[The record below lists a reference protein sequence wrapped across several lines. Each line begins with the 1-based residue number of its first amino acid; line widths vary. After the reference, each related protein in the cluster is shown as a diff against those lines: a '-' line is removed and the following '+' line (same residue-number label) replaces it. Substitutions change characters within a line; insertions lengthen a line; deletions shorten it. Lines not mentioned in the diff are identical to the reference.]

1 MAFLYSIVSLRKNFL
16 PEAAAAFILRPFLR
30 ILKLLQTR
38 KDTYT
43 SKSTEIHFVQHG
55 LLARA
60 CNNTF

>member
-1 MAFLYSIVSLRKNFL
+1 MPDIVKYTLWLKK

>member
-38 KDTYT
+38 KDTYK
-43 SKSTEIHFVQHG
+43 SKSTEIHFVLHG
-55 LLARA
+55 TFARVR
-60 CNNTF
+60 NITF

>member
-1 MAFLYSIVSLRKNFL
+1 MPDIVKYTLWLKK

-43 SKSTEIHFVQHG
+43 SKSTKIHFVLHG
-55 LLARA
+55 TFARVR
-60 CNNTF
+60 NITF